1 MRLAVSLVRPLLSL
15 LPLTLAACASGG
27 QSGEDNFPQPAVCDG
42 VPPSAPATQMI
53 SVRGHALAVAEAGD
67 PAGFP
72 LFYAHGNPGSR
83 LELALLD
90 ADARRHGYRL
100 ISFDRPGFGQSPYL
114 APYSLKDFADDTVAL
129 ADLKGL
135 ARFGLIGW
143 SSGGPPVLAV
153 ANYYLQRVVF
163 TFSIA
168 GYTDFSRFPDARQFM
183 ADHGLPGSKMA
194 EKRPLLFDLTIWGV
208 RRADL
213 HRPDFYLRTAR
224 EEMPAF
230 DKQQLEAPAHA
241 CLFMRTQQEG
251 LRQGSDGAVQDLK
264 VQWQA
269 WDYDMSKLAAPVE
282 VVQGQVDPFV
292 PYQFGQHLAAN
303 LPNATLHLLPE
314 KGHLLPFSAEFRAWL
329 FGRADSLR
337 GKVPGK

>member
-1 MRLAVSLVRPLLSL
+1 MAASL
-15 LPLTLAACASGG
+15 LPLLAACAASGP
-27 QSGEDNFPQPAVCDG
+27 QTDTFPQAAICDG
-42 VPPSAPATQMI
+42 VADSGSTPQLLT
-53 SVRGHALAVAEAGD
+53 VRGHSLAVAEAGD

-72 LFYAHGNPGSR
+72 VFYAHGNPGSR

-100 ISFDRPGFGQSPYL
+100 ISFDRPGIGQSPYL
-114 APYSLKDFADDTVAL
+114 APYSLKDFADDTAAL
-129 ADLKGL
+129 ADIKGL

-153 ANYYLQRVVF
+153 ANYYPQRVAF

-183 ADHGLPGSKMA
+183 ADHGLPGAKMA
-194 EKRPLLFDLTIWGV
+194 DKRPLLFDLTVWGL

-213 HRPDFYLRTAR
+213 HRPDFYLRTAK
-224 EEMPAF
+224 EDMPPF
-230 DKQQLEAPAHA
+230 DRQQLDDPAQA

-251 LRQGSDGAVQDLK
+251 LRQGTDGAVQDLK

-269 WDYDMSKLAAPVE
+269 WGYDMGKLTAPVQ
-282 VVQGQVDPFV
+282 VVQGQADPFV
-292 PYQFGQHLAAN
+292 PYEFGQHLAAN
-303 LPNATLHLLPE
+303 LPQAQLHLLPE
-314 KGHLLPFSAEFRAWL
+314 KGHLLPFSAEFRRWL
-329 FGRADSLR
+329 FSRADSLR
-337 GKVPGK
+337 GKAAGQ